1 MDRVQLNTIVNIVGA
16 GALAIMANATGISE
30 EANEA
35 LVYAQELA
43 VCRALGG

>member
-1 MDRVQLNTIVNIVGA
+1 M
-16 GALAIMANATGISE
+16 MANATGISE

-43 VCRALGG
+43 GCRTPG